1 MSNVKK
7 EEKPIKKYPPPSKNP
22 VFVRRWTEF
31 IDDVV
36 ARDNFKPGHLAQL
49 EILCELYAEYENL
62 KGAMEFLGTT
72 YNTGARNGDQIK
84 MRPEVAQKSKV
95 IDQIQQYTKML
106 GLLLTKDKE
115 QGDTG
120 SSFDS

>member
-1 MSNVKK
+1 MTNVKT
-7 EEKPIKKYPPPSKNP
+7 EIKPIKKYPPPSTHP
-22 VFVRRWTEF
+22 VFIKRWSEF

-36 ARDNFKPGHLAQL
+36 ARENFKPGHLAQL
-49 EILCELYAEYENL
+49 EILCELYVEYENL
-62 KGAMEFLGTT
+62 KGALEFLGQT

-84 MRPEVAQKSKV
+84 LRPEIGQKSKV

-115 QGDTG
+115 HGDTG